1 MAVESIKK
9 VGEKSSEIAH
19 FLKSPAL
26 LDKKKRQGNPHNQI

>member
-26 LDKKKRQGNPHNQI
+26 LDIN